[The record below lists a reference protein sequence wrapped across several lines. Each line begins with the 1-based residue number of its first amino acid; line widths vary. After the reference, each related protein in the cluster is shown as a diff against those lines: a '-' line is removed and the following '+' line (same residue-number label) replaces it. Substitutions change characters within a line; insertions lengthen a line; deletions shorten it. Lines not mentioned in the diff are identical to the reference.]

1 MSSEHLFQTKQYQ
14 MQLSKS
20 LQFRRT
26 SLLKQEIMFR
36 KQETTPKRNLWMKK
50 DCHLCT
56 LKRVSSNIGQTNLV
70 NFCPDGLSSWV
81 FLLRLSSSF
90 LRILSVGQL
99 KRMNQILLRTSDRS
113 LKNSVQLTSKWGR
126 CFPSDQISLVNQ
138 QCLSLRNF
146 RMG

>member
-1 MSSEHLFQTKQYQ
+1 VSSEHLFQTKQYQ

-26 SLLKQEIMFR
+26 SLLKQEIMFQ
-36 KQETTPKRNLWMKK
+36 KLETTPKRNLWMKK

-56 LKRVSSNIGQTNLV
+56 LKRVSSNIGPTNPV

-81 FLLRLSSSF
+81 FLLHLSSSF
-90 LRILSVGQL
+90 LRIQSVGQL
-99 KRMNQILLRTSDRS
+99 KRMNQNLQRTSDRS
-113 LKNSVQLTSKWGR
+113 WKNSAQLTLKWGK

-138 QCLSLRNF
+138 QCLSSKSF